1 VGRAPSPAGQGEQSS
16 PIKGVNLPAGA
27 NEENQPHLKRVLGR
41 WDLVLLFVVAVFNLN
56 VVPSIAANGGVTVWL
71 WIIALLLFFWPQGIA
86 VIELA
91 HRYPGEGG
99 VYLWAKE
106 VFGDFHGF
114 LSGWC
119 YWTNNMLYVPTV
131 MLYFVGV
138 SVYVLGPS
146 HQALADNKVFA
157 LTTSTVLLAVLT
169 WLNIVGLGVGK
180 WINNLGAIG
189 TGVAAAVLMGL
200 GVVLWS
206 RFGSTLTA
214 EDFRIPDDPR
224 FVLNSFGVI
233 CFGLVGLELA
243 SIMGD
248 EIRDPA
254 RTLPGAVAWG
264 GIVSGALYVG
274 VTLTLL
280 VAVGK
285 KISVLQGIVQAV
297 SQMAS
302 QVGVAWIVVPFALML
317 SLSIAGIGS
326 AWMGGS
332 ARIPFVAGLDAYMPS
347 WLGRL
352 HSRYATPYAALI
364 VQGLVSLALVIFNF
378 AAAGGVQAAFQTMLS
393 IAVVLQLVP
402 FIYMFAALLK
412 LSLSSATKTSMAKG
426 RYSGSVLFLAGSSG
440 LITTVAAIVV
450 AFFPASQIRSV
461 LKYELSMFGLTL
473 FFIALAAF
481 FFFVYGRR
489 KSQNEVLAGASSA
502 VRSSAAR

>member
-1 VGRAPSPAGQGEQSS
+1 MSTES
-16 PIKGVNLPAGA
+16 
-27 NEENQPHLKRVLGR
+27 NQAPHLKRVLGR
-41 WDLVLLFVVAVFNLN
+41 FDLVLLFVVAVFNLN

-71 WIIALLLFFWPQGIA
+71 WLISLLLFFWPQGIA

-138 SVYVLGPS
+138 SVYVLGPTR
-146 HQALADNKVFA
+146 HGLADNKLFA
-157 LTTSTVLLAVLT
+157 ATAAIALLVLLTVL
-169 WLNIVGLGVGK
+169 NILGLGVGK

-189 TGVAAAVLMGL
+189 TFVAAAVLIGL
-200 GVVLWS
+200 GATIWM
-206 RFGSTLTA
+206 RFGTTTSA
-214 EDFRIPDDPR
+214 ADFAIPANPR

-243 SIMGD
+243 SVMGD
-248 EIRDPA
+248 EIQDPR

-264 GIVSGALYVG
+264 GILSGALYVA

-280 VAVGK
+280 IAVGK
-285 KISVLQGIVQAV
+285 SVNVLQGIVQAV
-297 SQMAS
+297 SLMGGK
-302 QVGVAWIVVPFALML
+302 VGLGLITVPFAIML

-332 ARIPFVAGLDAYMPS
+332 ARIPFVAGLDSYMPS
-347 WLGRL
+347 WLGRV
-352 HSRYATPYAALI
+352 HPRYATPYAALI
-364 VQGLVSLALVIFNF
+364 VQGIVSAVLVLLNF
-378 AAAGGVQAAFQTMLS
+378 AGAGVQETFQKLLS
-393 IAVVLQLVP
+393 LAVVLQLVP
-402 FIYMFAALLK
+402 FVYMFAALVK
-412 LSLSSATKTSMAKG
+412 FAATESQATGQYG
-426 RYSGSVLFLAGSSG
+426 RGTMFVAGLSG
-440 LITTVAAIVV
+440 LLTTILGIALV
-450 AFFPASQIRSV
+450 FFPAQQITS
-461 LKYELSMFGLTL
+461 LWQYELWMVGGTL
-473 FFIALAAF
+473 FFIGLAAF

-489 KSQNEVLAGASSA
+489 RVMQSVRLSTGDAAAGAEHSSA
-502 VRSSAAR
+502 H